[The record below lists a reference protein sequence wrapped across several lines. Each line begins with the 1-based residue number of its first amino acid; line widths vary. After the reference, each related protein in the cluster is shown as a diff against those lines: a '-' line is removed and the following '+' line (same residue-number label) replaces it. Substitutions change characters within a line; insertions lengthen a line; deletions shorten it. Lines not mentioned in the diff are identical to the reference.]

1 MSRGLG
7 KLQRAIMTELNGE
20 ALIWGSASGW
30 SPQKLAA
37 WVYHGGRWRTERVTR
52 AQMEAT
58 RRALKGLVDTGL
70 LIREPPNKWHL
81 DVKFRPA
88 GWTGLHYTERLRTF
102 EAA

>member
-1 MSRGLG
+1 
-7 KLQRAIMTELNGE
+7 
-20 ALIWGSASGW
+20 
-30 SPQKLAA
+30 
-37 WVYHGGRWRTERVTR
+37 
-52 AQMEAT
+52 MEAT